1 MASAILEDEVDREV
15 EDEDDEVRL
24 VCPTVLDEGC
34 VSTGAVEVWRTVKE
48 LSEVTVD
55 GPADEKE
62 NEVDVV
68 TIPGKD
74 TIIYQ

>member
-1 MASAILEDEVDREV
+1 MASAILEDDVDK
-15 EDEDDEVRL
+15 EDDEVEL
-24 VCPTVLDEGC
+24 VCTTGLDAGC

-62 NEVDVV
+62 NEVDDV

-74 TIIYQ
+74 TIVYQ

>member
-1 MASAILEDEVDREV
+1 MASAILEDDVDRE
-15 EDEDDEVRL
+15 DDELRL
-24 VCPTVLDEGC
+24 VGTTGVDAGW

-68 TIPGKD
+68 RMPGKD
-74 TIIYQ
+74 TVVNQ